1 MGSEQ
6 TIKPEN
12 GLVKIPLDYPT
23 DPTPGKLEMLLQTNA
38 KSIYH
43 RYSPYVDYDNGFDD
57 LIPSFGV
64 KEPLLYNYID
74 EGKKG
79 ISGLRKYETR
89 LAPIGSAPR
98 DIIRVSKFLGSGR
111 GLIFLGKQF
120 LLQSTNKFNE
130 TRVYNPTSPI
140 IASGTSLTFGLIRPK
155 RNLDLGGGLGG
166 LVRSLIG
173 DSLPD
178 LFGKPVVTQPF
189 GTVVGALPDNNP
201 SGGKGLLRAGTA
213 KKASA
218 ILEGRWPSSG
228 NGSNGQKTT
237 GFFKKIAESIFGDFI
252 PKSQNGIVARSDE
265 GAYGLM
271 IGGSKGFKFE
281 YVGQDGGER
290 KFGQIWI
297 AGGSTMRKTAQYTT
311 TPYKLLATPNGTWE
325 DRDAMGS
332 FTSNIPGVG
341 SVGYPIGHKISDS
354 KPGVRYGDSV
364 GVVHSDEYEASDV
377 MMAYEPYTQVANQYP
392 SKKTDQKSI
401 EKANE
406 NLEKVLKSLRNSG
419 IYQVS
424 PATGNNVIRIPN
436 PTFLRGP
443 THDGYDR
450 LFRVTSKDKDKNT
463 NTNDQNVS
471 PINYLYGTLA
481 AYRDKNVSM
490 VDNSIS
496 NDIIHKSKKL
506 PGAGNFDAINT
517 LRILSGDKSAKP
529 RDIIDDGRQLG
540 TLNTWRTWE
549 PYKDD
554 QIAFF
559 FQDVV
564 NDKYIPFRATVK
576 GISEAA
582 TANWEE
588 LSFIGRADK
597 LFSYSGFS
605 RTLSFGFDVV
615 VGSILELAPTWKRI
629 NYLMSLVKP
638 SGYTTSKNTS
648 NDPYNELFNRFMIPP
663 MVMITIGDM
672 YKSQPVIINS
682 ITLSIPED
690 SAWETLNEE
699 NSKEWSY
706 LVDYI
711 KSSDVGKEFGQFPR
725 QAQFQ
730 VNCTLLEKERA
741 IVGAANFGHAPHSE
755 NYKKNDINQYPAMH
769 RALVE
774 YQKTT
779 GADMETPT
787 NYDFANGGD
796 SYISTD
802 APEIQIKDMSNDP
815 SRNNVRTF

>member
-271 IGGSKGFKFE
+271 IGGSKGRIFS
-281 YVGQDGGER
+281 YIGQGGAQLD
-290 KFGQIWI
+290 FGQLWV
-297 AGGSTMRKTAQYTT
+297 AGGITMRKDAQYTT
-311 TPYKLLATPNGTWE
+311 KPSKLLATPNGTWE
-325 DRDAMGS
+325 VRDAMGS

-341 SVGYPIGHKISDS
+341 EVGYPIGHKISGL

-392 SKKTDQKSI
+392 SKKTDKKSTD
-401 EKANE
+401 KTNE
-406 NLEKVLKSLRNSG
+406 NLAKVLRSLQKSG
-419 IYQVS
+419 IYQVT
-424 PATGNNVIRIPN
+424 PANDNNVIPVPN
-436 PTFLRGP
+436 P

-450 LFRVTSKDKDKNT
+450 TFRAKKEKSD
-463 NTNDQNVS
+463 S

-481 AYRDKNVSM
+481 AYRDKNVRM

-496 NDIIHKSKKL
+496 NDRINKSKKL

-517 LRILSGDKSAKP
+517 LRILSGDKSDNP
-529 RDIIDDGRQLG
+529 RQIINSPLD
-540 TLNTWRTWE
+540 NWRTWE

-564 NDKYIPFRATVK
+564 NDKYIPFRATVR
-576 GISEAA
+576 GISENS
-582 TANWEE
+582 TAKWEE
-588 LSFIGRADK
+588 LSFIGRADQ
-597 LFSYSGFS
+597 LFSYGGFT
-605 RTLSFGFDVV
+605 RTLTFGFDVV
-615 VGSILELAPTWKRI
+615 IGSILELAPTWKRI

-638 SGYTTSKNTS
+638 SGYTTSKKTS
-648 NDPYNELFNRFMIPP
+648 NDPYNELFNKFMIPP

-672 YKSQPVIINS
+672 YKSQPVVINS
-682 ITLSIPED
+682 INMNIPD
-690 SAWETLNEE
+690 DASWETLNEE
-699 NSKEWSY
+699 NSGDNKEWSY

-711 KSSDVGKEFGQFPR
+711 KSAKVGKEFGQFPR
-725 QAQFQ
+725 EAQFQ
-730 VNCTLLEKERA
+730 LSCTILEKERA
-741 IVGAANFGHAPHSE
+741 IVGAANFGHAPHGE
-755 NYKKNDINQYPAMH
+755 DYQKTDTNQYPEMH

-779 GADMETPT
+779 GANIETTAPH
-787 NYDFANGGD
+787 DDVARSGWDGD
-796 SYISTD
+796 ITTD
-802 APEIQIKDMSNDP
+802 SPPAQPIQPSP
-815 SRNNVRTF
+815 SRKEIILLEPQTNQITRRNERKQ